1 MSDDPPWRVKNEFMA
16 RHIAAET
23 RLSAQWSN
31 VRGLTAPLLG
41 YAIAAAN
48 RAQVDQQK
56 LRPAACFTCRRP

>member
-1 MSDDPPWRVKNEFMA
+1 MSDDRPWRVKNEFMT

-23 RLSAQWSN
+23 RLSAQWSRV

-48 RAQVDQQK
+48 RAQLDQ
-56 LRPAACFTCRRP
+56 

>member
-1 MSDDPPWRVKNEFMA
+1 MSDDRPWRVKNEFMA

-23 RLSAQWSN
+23 RLSAQWSR

-48 RAQVDQQK
+48 RAQLDQ
-56 LRPAACFTCRRP
+56 